1 MIENTLKSQK
11 EINKGLEFL
20 STNDYCLA
28 NLIDK
33 KSNFSFPKRNSGFE
47 ALLKIIISQQ
57 LSTSAAN
64 SIWNKFIDS
73 NLTSR
78 TNILGAN
85 EHILLC
91 HGLSRQKCIY
101 VKALA
106 HEDINYEEL
115 AKKSSQEIVSRLT
128 QIKGIGNWTAQ
139 IYCLFSLGKANI
151 FPSGDLALQEAIKLI
166 FGLKERPSEQEVI
179 KISENWH
186 PWKSLA
192 AHLLWDYYN
201 KIKKK
206 VKNE

>member
-1 MIENTLKSQK
+1 MI
-11 EINKGLEFL
+11 
-20 STNDYCLA
+20 NDFPL
-28 NLIDK
+28 
-33 KSNFSFPKRNSGFE
+33 PKRSSGFE

-57 LSTSAAN
+57 LSTTAAN

-78 TNILGAN
+78 TNILAAN
-85 EHILLC
+85 EQTLLSR
-91 HGLSRQKCIY
+91 GLSRQKYIY

-106 HEDINYEEL
+106 NEDINYNDL
-115 AKKSSQEIVSRLT
+115 AKKSSEEIVNRLT
-128 QIKGIGNWTAQ
+128 QIKGIGKWTAQ

-151 FPSGDLALQEAIKLI
+151 FPSGDLALQEAIKII

-179 KISENWH
+179 KISENWD

-206 VKNE
+206 V

>member
-1 MIENTLKSQK
+1 MIENTLNSQK
-11 EINKGLEFL
+11 DVNQGLNYL
-20 STNDYCLA
+20 SKKENCLA
-28 NLIDK
+28 NLISMIND
-33 KSNFSFPKRNSGFE
+33 FPLPKRNSGFE

-57 LSTSAAN
+57 LSTTAAN

-78 TNILGAN
+78 TNILAAN
-85 EHILLC
+85 EQTLLSR
-91 HGLSRQKCIY
+91 GLSRQKCIY

-106 HEDINYEEL
+106 NEDINYNDL
-115 AKKSSQEIVSRLT
+115 AKKSSEEIVNRLT
-128 QIKGIGNWTAQ
+128 QIKGIGKWTAQ

-151 FPSGDLALQEAIKLI
+151 FPSGDLALQEAIKII

-179 KISENWH
+179 KISENWD

-206 VKNE
+206 V

>member
-1 MIENTLKSQK
+1 MIENTLNSQK
-11 EINKGLEFL
+11 DVNIGLNYL
-20 STNDYCLA
+20 SKKEKCLA
-28 NLIDK
+28 NLISMIND
-33 KSNFSFPKRNSGFE
+33 FPLPKISSGFE

-57 LSTSAAN
+57 LSTTAAN

-78 TNILGAN
+78 TNILAAN
-85 EHILLC
+85 EQTLLSR
-91 HGLSRQKCIY
+91 GLSRQKCIY

-106 HEDINYEEL
+106 NEDINYNDL
-115 AKKSSQEIVSRLT
+115 AKKSSEEIVNRLT
-128 QIKGIGNWTAQ
+128 QIKGIGKWTAQ

-151 FPSGDLALQEAIKLI
+151 FPSGDLALQEAIKII
-166 FGLKERPSEQEVI
+166 FGLKERPSEKEVI
-179 KISENWH
+179 KIAENWD

-206 VKNE
+206 V

>member
-1 MIENTLKSQK
+1 MIENTLNSQK
-11 EINKGLEFL
+11 DVNQGLNYL
-20 STNDYCLA
+20 SKKEKCLA
-28 NLIDK
+28 NLISMIND
-33 KSNFSFPKRNSGFE
+33 FPLPKRSSGFE

-57 LSTSAAN
+57 LSTTAAN

-78 TNILGAN
+78 TNILAAN
-85 EHILLC
+85 EQTLLS

-101 VKALA
+101 VKVLA
-106 HEDINYEEL
+106 N
-115 AKKSSQEIVSRLT
+115 VNRLT
-128 QIKGIGNWTAQ
+128 QIKGIGKWTAQ

-151 FPSGDLALQEAIKLI
+151 FPSGDLALQEAIKII

-179 KISENWH
+179 KISENWD

-206 VKNE
+206 V

>member
-1 MIENTLKSQK
+1 MIENTLNSQK
-11 EINKGLEFL
+11 DVNQGLNYL
-20 STNDYCLA
+20 SKKENCLT
-28 NLIDK
+28 NLIITIND
-33 KSNFSFPKRNSGFE
+33 FPIPKRSSGFE

-57 LSTSAAN
+57 LSTKAAN

-78 TNILGAN
+78 TNILAAN
-85 EHILLC
+85 EQTLLSR
-91 HGLSRQKCIY
+91 GLSRQKCIY

-106 HEDINYEEL
+106 NEDINYNDL
-115 AKKSSQEIVSRLT
+115 AKKSSEEIVNRLT
-128 QIKGIGNWTAQ
+128 QIKGIGKWTAQ

-151 FPSGDLALQEAIKLI
+151 FPSGDLALQEAIKII

-179 KISENWH
+179 KISENWD

-206 VKNE
+206 V

>member
-1 MIENTLKSQK
+1 MIEKTLNSQK
-11 EINKGLEFL
+11 DVNQGLNYL
-20 STNDYCLA
+20 SKKDNCLS
-28 NLIDK
+28 NLISMIND
-33 KSNFSFPKRNSGFE
+33 FPLPKRNSGFE

-57 LSTSAAN
+57 LSTKAAN
-64 SIWNKFIDS
+64 SIWNKFIGS

-78 TNILGAN
+78 TNILAAN
-85 EHILLC
+85 EQTLLF

-106 HEDINYEEL
+106 NENINYDEL
-115 AKKSSQEIVSRLT
+115 AKKSSEEIVNRLT
-128 QIKGIGNWTAQ
+128 QIKGIGKWTAQ

-151 FPSGDLALQEAIKLI
+151 FPSGDLALQESIKII

-179 KISENWH
+179 KISEKWD

-192 AHLLWDYYN
+192 AHLLWNYYN

-206 VKNE
+206 A

>member
-1 MIENTLKSQK
+1 MIENTLNSQK
-11 EINKGLEFL
+11 DVNAGLEFL
-20 STNDYCLA
+20 SKKDYYLA
-28 NLIDK
+28 NLICK
-33 KSNFSFPKRNSGFE
+33 KSDFSLPKRNAGFA

-57 LSTSAAN
+57 LSTTAAN

-78 TNILGAN
+78 TNILAAN
-85 EHILLC
+85 EQTLLSR
-91 HGLSRQKCIY
+91 GLSRQKCIY

-106 HEDINYEEL
+106 DEDINYNDL
-115 AKKSSQEIVSRLT
+115 AKKSSEEIVNRLT
-128 QIKGIGNWTAQ
+128 QIKGIGKWTAQ

-151 FPSGDLALQEAIKLI
+151 FPSGDLALQEAIKII

-179 KISENWH
+179 KISENWD

-206 VKNE
+206 V

>member
-1 MIENTLKSQK
+1 MIENTLKSK
-11 EINKGLEFL
+11 KDINEGLGFL
-20 STNDYCLA
+20 STKDYHLA
-28 NLIDK
+28 NLIGN
-33 KSNFSFPKRNSGFE
+33 KSDFLLPKRNSGFK

-73 NLTSR
+73 NLTSK

-85 EHILLC
+85 DHILLC

-106 HEDINYEEL
+106 HEDINYDEL
-115 AKKSSQEIVSRLT
+115 AKKSSEEIVCRLT
-128 QIKGIGNWTAQ
+128 QIKGIGKWTAQ

-151 FPSGDLALQEAIKLI
+151 FPSGDLALQEAIKII

-179 KISENWH
+179 KISENWN

-206 VKNE
+206 V

>member
-1 MIENTLKSQK
+1 MNHIVHSNNLFAVFIQK
-11 EINKGLEFL
+11 I
-20 STNDYCLA
+20 S
-28 NLIDK
+28 LIK
-33 KSNFSFPKRNSGFE
+33 IISMMNNFPLPNRSSGFE

-57 LSTSAAN
+57 LSTTAAN

-78 TNILGAN
+78 TNIVAAN
-85 EHILLC
+85 EQTLLSR
-91 HGLSRQKCIY
+91 GLSRQKCIY

-106 HEDINYEEL
+106 NEDINYNDL
-115 AKKSSQEIVSRLT
+115 AKKSSEEIVNRLT
-128 QIKGIGNWTAQ
+128 QIKGIGKWTAQ

-151 FPSGDLALQEAIKLI
+151 FPSGDLALQEAIKII

-179 KISENWH
+179 KISENWD

-206 VKNE
+206 A